1 MIRRVLLSIYALVVG
16 AGYAAVFQIA
26 VPGESA
32 LLPVRGL
39 NVVLFMVV
47 YGWCCGKDP
56 LLPVRRSLIE
66 IPLFPFALLGAAMAG
81 CVCLVS
87 FVITRL
93 FSFLWKTAAN

>member
-1 MIRRVLLSIYALVVG
+1 MRQVWFAVYGLVVG
-16 AGYAAVFQIA
+16 AGFAAILQFA

-56 LLPVRRSLIE
+56 LLPTRRPLVE
-66 IPLFPFALLGAAMAG
+66 IPLIPFALFAAVVAT
-81 CVCLVS
+81 CIWLVS

-93 FSFLWKTAAN
+93 FSFFQKTALD